1 MSTTAAGAS
10 SNAGSSTIRWQFINQ
25 SNDRRSNLTQV
36 KRHVMREYMRQ
47 KKEEH
52 CESRIREIN
61 PVCASKR
68 MPPNID
74 RGTKRKY
81 ERKAIKHGSINQS
94 KHHLILYTEEI
105 RHGIE
110 TQNKL
115 LNDSPAFNP
124 FPAVPFLGPADY
136 IPYNTPPFPSQTICG
151 FFSYHQ
157 NHMRNS
163 HDIGPFPFTPD
174 TLINYL
180 QAPET
185 TLATSQVASL
195 PDFSTNLDLES
206 VQIRP
211 LRDIYGSLWSSI
223 PFNQDA
229 YLLNAYHSS
238 EGCEE
243 CRYLANY

>member
-74 RGTKRKY
+74 RGTK
-81 ERKAIKHGSINQS
+81 Q
-94 KHHLILYTEEI
+94 EI